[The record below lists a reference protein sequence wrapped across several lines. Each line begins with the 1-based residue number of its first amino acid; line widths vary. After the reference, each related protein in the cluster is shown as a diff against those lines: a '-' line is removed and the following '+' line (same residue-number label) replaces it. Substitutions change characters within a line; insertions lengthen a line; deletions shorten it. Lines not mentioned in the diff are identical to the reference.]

1 MPLMSVA
8 FHPIDRPKLE
18 RWARTFEY
26 HYVIDT
32 SAMGNGYSVANMQ
45 IGHGERVYEIKR
57 RMAEYGIR
65 VFERPGVVMKV
76 ASSEPVDRGME
87 FGGMERL
94 RAAIGLVESRD
105 EFKANMAS
113 PGAAR
118 MWLYSDG
125 AGKFAWAKDLGD
137 FKKGTGADR
146 GWRAANYEYAP
157 PAGYARQGEGLA
169 NDPVVR
175 GARGGAAGL
184 AKRIETDYYW

>member
-1 MPLMSVA
+1 MPAAHDTFLCRAEGLGTCDRDFDLAVHHKQVEVRMPLMGIM

-18 RWARTFEY
+18 RWAKTFEY

-45 IGHGERVYEIKR
+45 IGPGERVYEIKR

-94 RAAIGLVESRD
+94 RAAIGLVE
-105 EFKANMAS
+105 
-113 PGAAR
+113 
-118 MWLYSDG
+118 
-125 AGKFAWAKDLGD
+125 
-137 FKKGTGADR
+137 KKR
-146 GWRAANYEYAP
+146 K
-157 PAGYARQGEGLA
+157 
-169 NDPVVR
+169 
-175 GARGGAAGL
+175 
-184 AKRIETDYYW
+184 KRKGETDYYW